1 MSQKNQNPP
10 VRRID
15 LGQNPEDA
23 SHVRKQTPDQLQ
35 ERKQQGWNWQD
46 SYNNSNPPSKQS

>member
-1 MSQKNQNPP
+1 MSDKNQNPP

-35 ERKQQGWNWQD
+35 ERKQQGWNWRD
-46 SYNNSNPPSKQS
+46 SYNPPGKKQ